1 MLLFLLERPEP
12 IDRASI
18 IAVVLLIKL
27 GELFLPFRLGL
38 PDEAN
43 PGLHELRDH
52 WENVIP
58 TTTLPRSPRST
69 LTSPKAADNTGL
81 SRN

>member
-38 PDEAN
+38 PERRIRVYMSSA
-43 PGLHELRDH
+43 
-52 WENVIP
+52 I
-58 TTTLPRSPRST
+58 
-69 LTSPKAADNTGL
+69 TGKT
-81 SRN
+81 